1 MFSSASIFL
10 ELPTRNNKPQFDFGK
25 YGDYLRLMKPLFPRL
40 SSSSVFGL
48 PLLLSLIVGF
58 QLEAAPSSHDKLVQK
73 LKTIRI
79 PEVQLERVPL
89 PEALAYLI
97 SVSRKHDPEAAAN
110 PQSAGINIVW
120 LSPES
125 PPPVITLKVRNLN
138 VGNIL
143 GFITDLTGYVYE
155 VREHAVVVRK
165 PLPKKRQQ
173 SIGPLLETEIYE
185 LGEGL
190 RRRLSGGL

>member
-1 MFSSASIFL
+1 
-10 ELPTRNNKPQFDFGK
+10 
-25 YGDYLRLMKPLFPRL
+25 MKPLFLRL

-79 PEVQLERVPL
+79 AEVKVERVPL
-89 PEALAYLI
+89 PEVLAYLI
-97 SVSRKHDPEAAAN
+97 SVARKHDPEAAAN
-110 PQSAGINIVW
+110 PQSAGINIVL

-125 PPPVITLKVRNLN
+125 PPPAVTLKVRNLN

-190 RRRLSGGL
+190 RRRLSGGE